1 MISAEAK
8 EIAQLVAGELK
19 DAVGAR
25 WLKLKAAAAYS
36 AIGKTRLKQLAKDPE
51 SIIVGFPDPES
62 GRSDWIFDKESLD
75 AYRLNQSGAGFAKQ
89 KSLAILKS
97 IK

>member
-1 MISAEAK
+1 MKTAEAK

-25 WLKLKAAAAYS
+25 WIKLRAAAAYS
-36 AIGKTRLKQLAKDPE
+36 AIGRSRLKQLARSGE
-51 SIIVGFPDPES
+51 IVGFPDPES
-62 GRSDWIFDKESLD
+62 GRRDWIFDKNSLD
-75 AYRLNQSGAGFAKQ
+75 AYRLNQSGAGFVRQ

-97 IK
+97 LK